1 MCPTSY
7 QSEKRPE
14 NSALSS
20 HLLDLP
26 SFTCTCHLSH
36 WGQNGDCHTQ
46 SRDEKTESEGV
57 EGFDLSVKSPE
68 LDPGPPA
75 PQLTRYRKANQI
87 TWVSVDNQIM
97 WGKRIH
103 FGIKQ
108 CCHFPGPCLLVGLKS
123 TTLVS
128 YPQLPAQV
136 GDETE
141 AWGIWAAFPNHQG
154 GRTEPGSE
162 KKFL

>member
-1 MCPTSY
+1 MEANYQPSESSMCPTSY

-20 HLLDLP
+20 HLLGLP

-36 WGQNGDCHTQ
+36 WGQNRDCHTQ

-57 EGFDLSVKSPE
+57 EGFNLSVKSPE

-75 PQLTRYRKANQI
+75 PQLTQYRKANQI

-97 WGKRIH
+97 WAKEYI
-103 FGIKQ
+103 
-108 CCHFPGPCLLVGLKS
+108 L
-123 TTLVS
+123 
-128 YPQLPAQV
+128 
-136 GDETE
+136 E
-141 AWGIWAAFPNHQG
+141 
-154 GRTEPGSE
+154 
-162 KKFL
+162 